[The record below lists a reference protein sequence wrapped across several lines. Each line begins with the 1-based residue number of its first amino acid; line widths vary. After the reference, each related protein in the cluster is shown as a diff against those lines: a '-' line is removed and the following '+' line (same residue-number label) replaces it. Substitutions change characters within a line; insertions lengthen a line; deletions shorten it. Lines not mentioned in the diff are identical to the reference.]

1 MALRFG
7 TDGVRAR
14 ADTVLTES
22 VVRALGR
29 AAAGHLGADRVVIG
43 HDPRES
49 GEALSRALA
58 EGFLEGGVDVRQLG
72 MVPTPAVAYVAATDG
87 IAGAVV
93 SASHNP
99 WSDNGVKLFAAGGHK
114 LDDAAQAELQ
124 ASWDEVPEIVAG
136 DRAVPGPAQ
145 DDRWA
150 ESVVASVEAGALD
163 GLSLVVDCA
172 NGAMSTIAPVVLERL
187 GADVTVLHA
196 TPDGR
201 NINDACG
208 SMHPEDLQRVV
219 VETGADAGLAF
230 DGDGDRVVAIG
241 ADGSL
246 LDGDHLLVACGIDL
260 HERGLLVGGTVVVTV
275 MANLGLRRAF
285 AAAGISL
292 HETAVGDR
300 YVLEALEANNWT
312 LGGEQSG
319 HLIFRHL
326 ATTGDGLLAGVQA
339 LDAARRRGRMLG
351 EWTTELVVKAPPSL
365 RAVAVDGSGE
375 AVVAA
380 MADDIAAAEARLGDE
395 GRVVVRPSGT
405 EHVVRV
411 MVEAVD
417 AGLAT
422 LLTDELCT
430 LARRI
435 ADRGAGSPQG

>member
-1 MALRFG
+1 MCAG
-7 TDGVRAR
+7 
-14 ADTVLTES
+14 LT
-22 VVRALGR
+22 G
-29 AAAGHLGADRVVIG
+29 DRSAPSLIN
-43 HDPRES
+43 
-49 GEALSRALA
+49 
-58 EGFLEGGVDVRQLG
+58 DVR
-72 MVPTPAVAYVAATDG
+72 
-87 IAGAVV
+87 
-93 SASHNP
+93 
-99 WSDNGVKLFAAGGHK
+99 
-114 LDDAAQAELQ
+114 
-124 ASWDEVPEIVAG
+124 
-136 DRAVPGPAQ
+136 R
-145 DDRWA
+145 R
-150 ESVVASVEAGALD
+150 
-163 GLSLVVDCA
+163 
-172 NGAMSTIAPVVLERL
+172 R
-187 GADVTVLHA
+187 
-196 TPDGR
+196 
-201 NINDACG
+201 
-208 SMHPEDLQRVV
+208 
-219 VETGADAGLAF
+219 
-230 DGDGDRVVAIG
+230 
-241 ADGSL
+241 
-246 LDGDHLLVACGIDL
+246 VACGIDL

-351 EWTTELVVKAPPSL
+351 EWTTELVVKAPQVL